1 VTALFITTAIILV
14 IFGGLL
20 TAIDGA
26 LSVLSRSDILDE
38 AEEVKKPQAL
48 RSIAMDVAGHVTA
61 LTFVRVVIET
71 FAAVLVTLAV
81 VRLVD
86 QWWQAL
92 LIASVIMIAV
102 FFVVVGSSP
111 RGIGVTHSRAILR
124 PTAPLVRAVRVVL
137 GPIAEGLI
145 VLGRIV
151 TPGSPSGGPLTS
163 EEQLRS
169 LVDEATHQDV
179 LEEEDRELLHSV
191 FEFGDTIV
199 REVMVARTDMVSV
212 DDDVTL
218 REALDVFLEE
228 GVSRMPVLGKDAD
241 DIVGVVYLRD
251 VASVQ
256 HETPRK
262 MSSTK
267 VSALAKPAL
276 FIPESKKADD
286 TLRFLQAQRNHL
298 AIVVDEYGGVAGL
311 VTLEDLM
318 EELVGDISDE
328 YDTDEGDI
336 IELRPDVY
344 RVSTRYS
351 VDDLADLYDID
362 IDEDDVDTIGG
373 LMTKHLGR
381 FPESHSTVTAYGLVL
396 TAEKTTG
403 RKSAVA
409 WIVVEPSPKLA
420 ETLRSRRELDQTLTG
435 EITLP

>member
-102 FFVVVGSSP
+102 LFVVVGSSP

-151 TPGSPSGGPLTS
+151 TPGSPPGGPLTS

-212 DDDVTL
+212 DDDATL
-218 REALDVFLEE
+218 REALDVF
-228 GVSRMPVLGKDAD
+228 
-241 DIVGVVYLRD
+241 
-251 VASVQ
+251 
-256 HETPRK
+256 
-262 MSSTK
+262 
-267 VSALAKPAL
+267 
-276 FIPESKKADD
+276 
-286 TLRFLQAQRNHL
+286 
-298 AIVVDEYGGVAGL
+298 
-311 VTLEDLM
+311 
-318 EELVGDISDE
+318 
-328 YDTDEGDI
+328 
-336 IELRPDVY
+336 
-344 RVSTRYS
+344 
-351 VDDLADLYDID
+351 
-362 IDEDDVDTIGG
+362 
-373 LMTKHLGR
+373 
-381 FPESHSTVTAYGLVL
+381 
-396 TAEKTTG
+396 
-403 RKSAVA
+403 
-409 WIVVEPSPKLA
+409 
-420 ETLRSRRELDQTLTG
+420 
-435 EITLP
+435 

>member
-1 VTALFITTAIILV
+1 MTFLFITIAVILV

-38 AEEVKKPQAL
+38 AEEVKKPGAL
-48 RSIAMDVAGHVTA
+48 RKIATDVAGHVTA
-61 LTFVRVVIET
+61 LTFMRVVIET

-81 VRLVD
+81 AQLVD
-86 QWWQAL
+86 EWWQAL
-92 LIASVIMIAV
+92 LIASVIMVAV
-102 FFVVVGSSP
+102 LFVVVGSSP
-111 RGIGVTHSRAILR
+111 RGIGVTYSRTIIRL
-124 PTAPLVRAVRVVL
+124 TAPLVRAVRVVL

-145 VLGRIV
+145 ILGRIV
-151 TPGSPSGGPLTS
+151 TPGSPKGGPLTS

-169 LVDEATHQDV
+169 LVDEAAHQDV
-179 LEEEDRELLHSV
+179 LEAEDRELLHSV

-199 REVMVARTDMVSV
+199 REIMVARTDMVTV
-212 DDDVTL
+212 DDDLTL
-218 REALDVFLEE
+218 KEVLAVFLDE
-228 GVSRMPVLGKDAD
+228 GVSRMPVVGKDAD
-241 DIVGVVYLRD
+241 DIVGIVYLRD

-256 HETPRK
+256 HSSPRK
-262 MSSTK
+262 MASTK

-328 YDTDEGDI
+328 YDTDEGELV
-336 IELRPDVY
+336 ELRPDVY
-344 RVSTRYS
+344 RVSSRYS
-351 VDDLADLYDID
+351 VDDLADLYDLD
-362 IDEDDVDTIGG
+362 IEEDDVDTVGG
-373 LMTKHLGR
+373 LMTKYLGR
-381 FPESHSTVTAYGLVL
+381 LPQSMSTTTAHGLVL
-396 TAEKTTG
+396 TAEETAG
-403 RKSAVA
+403 RNIPVQ
-409 WIVVEPSPKLA
+409 WITVEPSEKLA
-420 ETLRSRRELDQTLTG
+420 ATLKSRRELDQTLTG